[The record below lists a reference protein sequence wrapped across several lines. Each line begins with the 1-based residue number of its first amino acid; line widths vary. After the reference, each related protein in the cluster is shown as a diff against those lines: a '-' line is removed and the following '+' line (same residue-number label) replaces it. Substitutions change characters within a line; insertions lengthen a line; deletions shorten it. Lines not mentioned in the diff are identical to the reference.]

1 MPTKVNPF
9 DAWRQALNQIP
20 AERINPLLE
29 HYKVKVVEMKPIT
42 SHRAASLERQAW
54 IAKLKREIKDC
65 TIMGHGAVYE
75 RLLKW
80 GEARVRRF
88 DRKKGGLGK

>member
-1 MPTKVNPF
+1 LERPRPIRGSVPDHSLIFMPTTNK
-9 DAWRQALNQIP
+9 L
-20 AERINPLLE
+20 
-29 HYKVKVVEMKPIT
+29 T

-54 IAKLKREIKDC
+54 IAKLKREIKSAAEAA
-65 TIMGHGAVYE
+65 GAGAVLGK
-75 RLLKW
+75 LLKW